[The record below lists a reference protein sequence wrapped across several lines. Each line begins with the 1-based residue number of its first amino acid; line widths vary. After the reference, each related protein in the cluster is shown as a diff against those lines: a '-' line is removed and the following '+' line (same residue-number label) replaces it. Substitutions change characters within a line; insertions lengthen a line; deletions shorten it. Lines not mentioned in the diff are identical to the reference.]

1 MLPREDSILYSS
13 PSALKMQEYLRKMMR
28 DGILDD
34 TGWMETCIDDAGW
47 YAPIKYTTLHYTT
60 MCVMCVLLI
69 YIYLSLDDMYQKTV
83 LP

>member
-1 MLPREDSILYSS
+1 MLYRS

-47 YAPIKYTTLHYTT
+47 YAQVVILPYRTSLPIRIEPSHVPHLRCPDCYP
-60 MCVMCVLLI
+60 
-69 YIYLSLDDMYQKTV
+69 SLR
-83 LP
+83 